1 MISTRTTTTELA
13 AGAKSKSPMHT
24 IDTGN
29 TGNTVTVAPTYP
41 KYKRTTNNCNNNNVG
56 HNTNKYKYLAVSA
69 PATAVATSVIVKPPN
84 NLRKITASNNNH
96 QNTANGSN
104 IDHTPITSKHN
115 NYGINTDADVHL
127 QQQQIQVV
135 TTANNSNSTNN
146 NHLLTT
152 AASNT
157 ELDIC
162 MRTSLPSQYF
172 P

>member
-13 AGAKSKSPMHT
+13 AGAKSRSPMHT
-24 IDTGN
+24 IDN
-29 TGNTVTVAPTYP
+29 GNTVTVAPTYA
-41 KYKRTTNNCNNNNVG
+41 KYKRTSSNYNNNNIG
-56 HNTNKYKYLAVSA
+56 HNSNKHKYVATSA

-104 IDHTPITSKHN
+104 IDQTPMTSKHN
-115 NYGINTDADVHL
+115 NYGTNTDADAHL

-135 TTANNSNSTNN
+135 TTANNSNSNSTNN

>member
-1 MISTRTTTTELA
+1 MISTNTTTTELA
-13 AGAKSKSPMHT
+13 AGEKSKSQMHT

-29 TGNTVTVAPTYP
+29 IVTVTPTYA
-41 KYKRTTNNCNNNNVG
+41 KYKRTSNNYNNNKIG
-56 HNTNKYKYLAVSA
+56 HNSNKHKYLAASA

-104 IDHTPITSKHN
+104 IDQTSMTSKHN
-115 NYGINTDADVHL
+115 NYGTNTDADAHL